1 MWTTLLALVPD
12 WAKKALVGVAAVVAL
27 VFLFTTWLTI
37 HDARVRADAVR
48 GKVDEYRAT
57 AAEAERDELIRQ
69 VNAGKIV
76 IDAYQVQL
84 RNVRAKEEATANEVE
99 RRIAE
104 NEALRKATGR
114 ACVIDGADAKFLL
127 DTE

>member
-1 MWTTLLALVPD
+1 MARIAIGGFIAFALCYFVIVP
-12 WAKKALVGVAAVVAL
+12 LE
-27 VFLFTTWLTI
+27 
-37 HDARVRADAVR
+37 RRDAVR
-48 GKVDEYRAT
+48 GKVDKFRAT
-57 AAEAERDELIRQ
+57 AAEAERDELKRQ

-104 NEALRKATGR
+104 NEALRKSGGR
-114 ACVIDGADAKFLL
+114 ACDLDDSDVKFLL
-127 DTE
+127 DN